1 MAILD
6 LVFPRKCL
14 NCGKDG
20 SYLCAKCTDN
30 IKELL
35 QICPVCERF
44 SISGKTHARCTSFIS
59 CNGLFSVW
67 PYKGVI
73 RKALI
78 ALKYKFAYEI
88 AQEISDNLTRKLSK
102 TFFINLKNP
111 ILIPIPLHTLRK
123 NWRGFNQ
130 TEVMGKIIAERFNW
144 RFEPGFLVRR
154 KIISPQTGLGKME
167 RKENVKG
174 VFGINN
180 KIINA
185 RYSTLILFD
194 DVWTTGSTIKEAAVI
209 IKRNYQNPV
218 WSLTVAR

>member
-1 MAILD
+1 MTILD
-6 LVFPRKCL
+6 FVFPRKCL
-14 NCGKDG
+14 NCNKEGL
-20 SYLCAKCTDN
+20 YLCKNCLN
-30 IKELL
+30 NLREPH
-35 QICPVCERF
+35 QVCPVCERF
-44 SISGKTHARCTSFIS
+44 SINGKTHSGCIS
-59 CNGLFSVW
+59 LSSLNGLRPVW
-67 PYKGVI
+67 PYRGII

-88 AQEISDNLTRKLSK
+88 AKEVSDNVIKKLTKSL
-102 TFFINLKNP
+102 FINFKRP

-209 IKRNYQNPV
+209 IKRNYQNP
-218 WSLTVAR
+218 